1 MRTNTQSCNH
11 EANTALKVPQGGVD
25 SVLSFFRAQ
34 VNSNHILCVF
44 CGVVMWAVRVMGAQ
58 LFRRPCCVG
67 FPSTLCFSNLSACGH
82 LTGPR

>member
-1 MRTNTQSCNH
+1 M
-11 EANTALKVPQGGVD
+11 D

-58 LFRRPCCVG
+58 LFRCPAVLVFQALSVSLTSVPVAISQGRADIKDCSSVPT
-67 FPSTLCFSNLSACGH
+67 PSELPAYVPF
-82 LTGPR
+82 